1 MKKAQEPLSMRPIL
15 VEEFLKDLEEL
26 LLNVLDHRTSLE
38 QLSEWIS
45 KQREFLQDPLLEDT
59 DAREKL
65 FQLLDYLKP
74 TVELSKERAL
84 KRLTNALGMIERYRS
99 WYFFTRPDPSN
110 AKQLSLDIKYAR
122 GVGPKREKLLR
133 KIEINTLKDL
143 VFYFPRDYED
153 RRRVL
158 PLRDLLL
165 GEKVTTRGKMSSVE
179 MKDVSGMKI
188 VAAVLADG
196 IHHVLLKW
204 FNQEFVYRQLQ
215 TLKGKEVYVT
225 GTVKKGMF
233 GGLEIVNPEV
243 ELIENSS
250 TLEILPIYPLTEGVS
265 QKEFRRIVRQNIDCV
280 ANVQDELSF
289 ELIERRKLIDL
300 ATALYGM
307 HFPKTMHQ
315 LEKSRERLAYEEL
328 LYLQLA
334 MLLSRHTLD
343 NIGGVAKKIEG
354 KLAQEFLKKLPFQ
367 LTNAQK
373 KAHEEIRQDLRS
385 TRPMSRLLQGDVGC
399 GKTVVAQLAIIDNF
413 EAGFQ
418 AAVMA
423 PTSILATQHYRRMA
437 PSFENLGIKTALL
450 LGETSKGE
458 KERIKK
464 LLKNGELSV
473 VIGTHALIQE
483 DVEFDNLGLVII
495 DEQHRFGVRQREAL
509 ISKGAAVDTLVMTA
523 TPIPRTLALA
533 VYGDLD
539 LTIIDEMPPGR
550 KDVKTILVS
559 VTKIDQVFDFVKKEV
574 ADGGQAFIVYPLIE
588 ESDKLQVKAAT
599 QMYEKLSSEV
609 FKDLRIGLLH
619 GRMSQQEKDA
629 VMEKFARGDFDI
641 LVSTTVI
648 EVGIDVPNAT
658 VMVIENPE
666 RFGLAQL
673 HQLRGR
679 IGRSDKQGY
688 CFLVVG
694 NVDED
699 ALERLRYF
707 ASTKN
712 GFEVAEYD
720 MKLRGPGE
728 ILGLRQHGLP
738 DLKVADLIRD
748 KQLLFKA
755 REDAEFV
762 MKNLDRFKAL
772 IEKIEKIYGERLK
785 LVKVG

>member
-15 VEEFLKDLEEL
+15 VEEFLKDLGEL
-26 LLNVLDHRTSLE
+26 LLSVLDHRTSLE

-65 FQLLDYLKP
+65 FELLDYLKP

-99 WYFFTRPDPSN
+99 WYFFARADPSN

-133 KIEINTLKDL
+133 KLEINSLKDL

-158 PLRDLLL
+158 PLKDLLL
-165 GEKVTTRGKMSSVE
+165 GEKVTTRGKISSVE

-188 VAAVLADG
+188 VGAVLADG

-250 TLEILPIYPLTEGVS
+250 TLEILPIYSLTEGVS

-334 MLLSRHTLD
+334 MLLSRHALD
-343 NIGGVAKKIEG
+343 SIGGMAKKIEG
-354 KLAQEFLKKLPFQ
+354 KLAHEFLKSLPFE

-373 KAHEEIRQDLRS
+373 RAHEEIRQDLRS

-399 GKTVVAQLAIIDNF
+399 GKTVVAQLAIVDNF

-450 LGETSKGE
+450 LGETSGSE

-473 VIGTHALIQE
+473 VIGTHTLIQE
-483 DVEFDNLGLVII
+483 DVEFNNLGLVII

-509 ISKGAAVDTLVMTA
+509 ISKGTAVDTLVMTA

-559 VTKIDQVFDFVKKEV
+559 VTKIDQVFDFVRKEV
-574 ADGGQAFIVYPLIE
+574 ADGNQAFIVYPLIE

-619 GRMSQQEKDA
+619 GRMSQQEKDS

-748 KQLLFKA
+748 KQLLFRA

-762 MKNLDRFKAL
+762 MKNLGRFEDL
-772 IEKIEKIYGERLK
+772 IEKVQRIYGERLK

>member
-1 MKKAQEPLSMRPIL
+1 ML

-26 LLNVLDHRTSLE
+26 IMNVLDSRTSLE
-38 QLSEWIS
+38 ELSGWIDQS
-45 KQREFLQDPLLEDT
+45 RELLQDPLLDDA

-65 FQLLDYLKP
+65 DQLIDYLKP
-74 TVELSKERAL
+74 TVELPKERAL

-99 WYFFTRPDPSN
+99 WHFFAKPDPSQ
-110 AKQLSLDIKYAR
+110 AKQLSLDIKSAR
-122 GVGPKREKLLR
+122 GVGPRREKLLR
-133 KIEINTLKDL
+133 KLEINSLRDL

-153 RRRVL
+153 RRRVISL
-158 PLRDLLL
+158 KDLLL
-165 GEKVTTRGKMSSVE
+165 GEKVTTRGKISSVE
-179 MKDVSGMKI
+179 MKSVSGMKI

-204 FNQEFVYRQLQ
+204 FNQEFIYRQLQ

-243 ELIENSS
+243 ELVENSS
-250 TLEILPIYPLTEGVS
+250 ALEILPVYPLTEGMS

-280 ANVQDELSF
+280 AIVQDELPL
-289 ELIERRKLIDL
+289 ELTERRKLIDL
-300 ATALYGM
+300 AIALYGM
-307 HFPKTMHQ
+307 HFPKTTYQ

-334 MLLSRHTLD
+334 MLFSRHTLD
-343 NIGGVAKKIEG
+343 SIGGVAKKIEG

-373 KAHEEIRQDLRS
+373 RAHEEIRQDLRS

-450 LGETSKGE
+450 LGETNKGE
-458 KERIKK
+458 KERIKR
-464 LLKNGELSV
+464 LLRSGELSV
-473 VIGTHALIQE
+473 VIGTHTLIQE
-483 DVEFDNLGLVII
+483 DVEFDNLGLVVI

-559 VTKIDQVFDFVKKEV
+559 VTKIDQVFDFVRKEV
-574 ADGGQAFIVYPLIE
+574 EDGNQAFIVYPLIE

-599 QMYEKLSSEV
+599 QMYEKLSNEV
-609 FKDLRIGLLH
+609 FKDLRVGLLH

-679 IGRSDKQGY
+679 IGRSDRQGY

-694 NVDED
+694 NVEEE
-699 ALERLRYF
+699 ALERLKYF

-748 KQLLFKA
+748 KQLLFRA

>member
-1 MKKAQEPLSMRPIL
+1 MKARQEFSSARPIL
-15 VEEFLKDLEEL
+15 VEEFFDQLEEL
-26 LLNVLDHRTSLE
+26 VLKVLDSQASFQQISDWIHR
-38 QLSEWIS
+38 S
-45 KQREFLQDPLLEDT
+45 KEFLQDPLLEDP
-59 DAREKL
+59 DARERL
-65 FQLLDYLKP
+65 EQLMNYLEP
-74 TVELSKERAL
+74 IVELPKERAL
-84 KRLTNALGMIERYRS
+84 KRLNHALGMIERYRS
-99 WYFFTRPDPSN
+99 WHFFSRPDPSQ
-110 AKQLSLDIKYAR
+110 AKQLSLEIKYAR
-122 GVGPKREKLLR
+122 GVGPKREKILQKLG
-133 KIEINTLKDL
+133 INTLKDL
-143 VFYFPRDYED
+143 VTYFPRDYED

-158 PLRDLLL
+158 PIKDVLI
-165 GEKVTTRGKMSSVE
+165 GEKVTTKGKITNVE
-179 MKDVSGMKI
+179 IKELPTMKI

-196 IHHVLLKW
+196 IHHLLLKW
-204 FNQEFVYRQLQ
+204 FNQEFIYKQLQ
-215 TLKGKEVYVT
+215 TLKGREVFVT
-225 GTVKKGMF
+225 GTVKKGTF

-243 ELIENSS
+243 EPVENSNV
-250 TLEILPIYPLTEGVS
+250 LEILPIYPLTEGIS
-265 QKEFRRIVRQNIDCV
+265 QKEFRKLVRQNIHCV
-280 ANVQDELSF
+280 VGVQDELPAEF
-289 ELIERRKLIDL
+289 IQKRKLIDL

-334 MLLSRHTLD
+334 MLLSRHTLES
-343 NIGGVAKKIEG
+343 IGGIAKKIEG
-354 KLAQEFLKKLPFQ
+354 KLAQEFLKSLPFE

-373 KAHEEIRQDLRS
+373 RAHEEIREDMRS
-385 TRPMSRLLQGDVGC
+385 PRPMSRLLQGDVGC
-399 GKTVVAQLAIIDNF
+399 GKTVVAQLAIVDNF

-437 PSFENLGIKTALL
+437 PAFENLGIKTALL
-450 LGETSKGE
+450 LGDTSRSE
-458 KERIKK
+458 KDKIKRF
-464 LLKNGELSV
+464 LKSGQIAV

-483 DVEFDNLGLVII
+483 DVEFNNLGLVII

-559 VTKIDQVFDFVKKEV
+559 VTKIDQVFEFVRKEV
-574 ADGGQAFIVYPLIE
+574 AEGGQAFIVYPLIE

-599 QMYEKLSSEV
+599 QMYEKLSREV
-609 FKDLRIGLLH
+609 FKDLRVGLLH

-629 VMEKFARGDFDI
+629 VMEQFARGDFDI

-648 EVGIDVPNAT
+648 EVGIDIPNAT

-679 IGRSDKQGY
+679 IGRGSRQGY

-694 NVDED
+694 NVDEE

-707 ASTKN
+707 ANTKN

-720 MKLRGPGE
+720 MQIRGPGE

-738 DLKVADLIRD
+738 DLKVADLARD
-748 KQLLFKA
+748 RQLLLRA

-762 MKNLDRFKAL
+762 VKNMDRFREL
-772 IEKIEKIYGERLK
+772 IQKMERMYGERLK

>member
-1 MKKAQEPLSMRPIL
+1 M
-15 VEEFLKDLEEL
+15 
-26 LLNVLDHRTSLE
+26 NVLDSRTSLE
-38 QLSEWIS
+38 ELSGWIDQS
-45 KQREFLQDPLLEDT
+45 RELLQDPLLDDA

-65 FQLLDYLKP
+65 DQLIDYLKP
-74 TVELSKERAL
+74 IVELPKERAL

-99 WYFFTRPDPSN
+99 WHFFAKPDPSQ
-110 AKQLSLDIKYAR
+110 AKQLSLDIKSAR
-122 GVGPKREKLLR
+122 GVGPRREKLLR
-133 KIEINTLKDL
+133 KLEINSLRDL

-153 RRRVL
+153 RRRVISL
-158 PLRDLLL
+158 KDLLL
-165 GEKVTTRGKMSSVE
+165 GEKVTTRGKISSVE
-179 MKDVSGMKI
+179 MKSVSGMKI

-204 FNQEFVYRQLQ
+204 FNQEFIYRQLQ

-243 ELIENSS
+243 ELVENSS
-250 TLEILPIYPLTEGVS
+250 ALEILPVYPLTEGMS

-280 ANVQDELSF
+280 AIVQDELPL
-289 ELIERRKLIDL
+289 ELTERRKLIDL
-300 ATALYGM
+300 AIALYGM
-307 HFPKTMHQ
+307 HFPKTTYQ

-334 MLLSRHTLD
+334 MLLSRHALD
-343 NIGGVAKKIEG
+343 SIGGAAKKIEG
-354 KLAQEFLKKLPFQ
+354 KLAHEFLKSLPFE

-373 KAHEEIRQDLRS
+373 RAHEEIRQDLRS

-450 LGETSKGE
+450 LGETNKGE
-458 KERIKK
+458 KERIKR
-464 LLKNGELSV
+464 LLRSGELSV
-473 VIGTHALIQE
+473 VIGTHTLIQE
-483 DVEFDNLGLVII
+483 DVEFDNLGLVVI

-559 VTKIDQVFDFVKKEV
+559 VTKIDQVFDFVRKEV
-574 ADGGQAFIVYPLIE
+574 EDGNQAFIVYPLIE

-599 QMYEKLSSEV
+599 QMYEKLSNEV
-609 FKDLRIGLLH
+609 FKDLRVGLLH

-679 IGRSDKQGY
+679 IGRSDRQGY

-694 NVDED
+694 NVDEE
-699 ALERLRYF
+699 ALERLKYF

-748 KQLLFKA
+748 KQLLFRA

>member
-1 MKKAQEPLSMRPIL
+1 MRPIL
-15 VEEFLKDLEEL
+15 VEEFLKDLEE
-26 LLNVLDHRTSLE
+26 NISKVLDGRITPRELI
-38 QLSEWIS
+38 EWI
-45 KQREFLQDPLLEDT
+45 QEHRELVQDPLLSDT
-59 DAREKL
+59 LSHERLE
-65 FQLLDYLKP
+65 QLIDYLEP
-74 TVELSKERAL
+74 IAEFSKERTI
-84 KRLTNALGMIERYRS
+84 KRLMNALGMIDRYRS
-99 WYFFTRPDPSN
+99 WHFFAKPDPSK
-110 AKQLSLDIKYAR
+110 AKQLSLDIKYAH

-133 KIEINTLKDL
+133 KLGIETLKDL
-143 VFYFPRDYED
+143 IFYFPREYED

-158 PLRDLLL
+158 SLRDVLV
-165 GEKVTTRGKMSSVE
+165 GEKVTTKGKIMNVE
-179 MKDVSGMKI
+179 MKDLSGMKI
-188 VAAVLADG
+188 LVAVLADG
-196 IHHVLLKW
+196 IYHLLLKW
-204 FNQEFVYRQLQ
+204 FNQEFLYKQIQ
-215 TLKGKEVYVT
+215 TLKGKDVYVT
-225 GTVKKGMF
+225 GVVKKSMF
-233 GGLEIVNPEV
+233 GGLEIVNPEIELV
-243 ELIENSS
+243 EKTVS
-250 TLEILPIYPLTEGVS
+250 LEIFPIYPLTEGIG
-265 QKEFRRIVRQNIDCV
+265 QKELRRIIQQNVHCV
-280 ANVQDELSF
+280 VNVQDDLPGELV
-289 ELIERRKLIDL
+289 EKRKLIDL
-300 ATALYGM
+300 STALYGM
-307 HFPKTMHQ
+307 HFPKTMYQ

-328 LYLQLA
+328 FFLQLA
-334 MLLSRHTLD
+334 MLLSRRTLES
-343 NIGGVAKKIEG
+343 IGGIAKKIEG
-354 KLAQEFLKKLPFQ
+354 KMAQEFLRKLPFE

-373 KAHEEIRQDLRS
+373 KAHQEIREDLRS
-385 TRPMSRLLQGDVGC
+385 PLPMSRLLQGDVGC
-399 GKTVVAQLAIIDNF
+399 GKTVVAQLAIVDNF

-437 PSFENLGIKTALL
+437 ASFESLGIRTALL
-450 LGETSKGE
+450 LGEMSKIE
-458 KERIKK
+458 KEKIKK
-464 LLKNGELSV
+464 LLKSGELSV

-483 DVEFDNLGLVII
+483 DVEFDRLGLVVI

-559 VTKIDQVFDFVKKEV
+559 VTKIDQVFEFVKKEISE
-574 ADGGQAFIVYPLIE
+574 GGQAFIVYPLIE

-599 QMYEKLSSEV
+599 QMYEKLSQEI
-609 FKDLRIGLLH
+609 FKDLRVGLLH
-619 GRMSQQEKDA
+619 GRMSQQEKDL
-629 VMEKFARGDFDI
+629 VMERFARGDFDV

-648 EVGIDVPNAT
+648 EVGIDIPNAT
-658 VMVIENPE
+658 IMVVENPE

-694 NVDED
+694 NVDEE
-699 ALERLRYF
+699 AMERLRYF

-738 DLKVADLIRD
+738 DLKVADLVRD
-748 KQLLFKA
+748 RHLLFKA

-762 MKNLDRFKAL
+762 IKNLERFRNLVDKV
-772 IEKIEKIYGERLK
+772 EKMYGERLK

>member
-1 MKKAQEPLSMRPIL
+1 M
-15 VEEFLKDLEEL
+15 
-26 LLNVLDHRTSLE
+26 NVLDSRTSLE
-38 QLSEWIS
+38 ELSGWIDQS
-45 KQREFLQDPLLEDT
+45 RELLQDPLLDDA

-65 FQLLDYLKP
+65 DQLIDYLKP
-74 TVELSKERAL
+74 IVELPKERAL

-99 WYFFTRPDPSN
+99 WHFFAKPDPSQT
-110 AKQLSLDIKYAR
+110 KQLSLDIKSAR
-122 GVGPKREKLLR
+122 GVGPRREKLLR
-133 KIEINTLKDL
+133 KLEINSLRDL

-153 RRRVL
+153 RRRVISL
-158 PLRDLLL
+158 KDLLL
-165 GEKVTTRGKMSSVE
+165 GEKVTTRGKISSVE
-179 MKDVSGMKI
+179 MKSVSGMKI

-204 FNQEFVYRQLQ
+204 FNQEFIYRQLQ

-243 ELIENSS
+243 ELVENSS
-250 TLEILPIYPLTEGVS
+250 ALEILPVYPLTEGMS

-280 ANVQDELSF
+280 AIVQDELPL
-289 ELIERRKLIDL
+289 ELTERRKLIDL
-300 ATALYGM
+300 AIALYGM
-307 HFPKTMHQ
+307 HFPKTTYQ

-343 NIGGVAKKIEG
+343 SIGGVAKKIEG

-373 KAHEEIRQDLRS
+373 RAHEEIRQDLRS

-450 LGETSKGE
+450 LGETNKGE
-458 KERIKK
+458 KERIKR
-464 LLKNGELSV
+464 LLRSGELSV
-473 VIGTHALIQE
+473 VIGTHTLIQE
-483 DVEFDNLGLVII
+483 DVEFDNLGLVVI

-559 VTKIDQVFDFVKKEV
+559 VPKIDQVFDFVRKEV
-574 ADGGQAFIVYPLIE
+574 EDGNQAFIVYPLIE

-599 QMYEKLSSEV
+599 QMYEKLSNEV
-609 FKDLRIGLLH
+609 FKDLKVGLLH

-679 IGRSDKQGY
+679 IGRSDRQGY

-694 NVDED
+694 NVDEE
-699 ALERLRYF
+699 ALERLKYF

-738 DLKVADLIRD
+738 DLKVADLIRN
-748 KQLLFKA
+748 KQLLFRA

>member
-1 MKKAQEPLSMRPIL
+1 M
-15 VEEFLKDLEEL
+15 
-26 LLNVLDHRTSLE
+26 NVLDSRTSLE
-38 QLSEWIS
+38 ELSGWIDQS
-45 KQREFLQDPLLEDT
+45 RELLQDPLLDDA

-65 FQLLDYLKP
+65 DQLIDYLKP
-74 TVELSKERAL
+74 TVELPKERAL

-99 WYFFTRPDPSN
+99 WHFFAKPDPSQ
-110 AKQLSLDIKYAR
+110 AKQLSLDIKSAR
-122 GVGPKREKLLR
+122 GVGPRREKLLR
-133 KIEINTLKDL
+133 KLEINSLRDL

-153 RRRVL
+153 RRRVISL
-158 PLRDLLL
+158 KDLLL
-165 GEKVTTRGKMSSVE
+165 GEKVTTRGKISSVE
-179 MKDVSGMKI
+179 MKSVSGMKI

-204 FNQEFVYRQLQ
+204 FNQEFIYRQLQ

-243 ELIENSS
+243 ELVENSS
-250 TLEILPIYPLTEGVS
+250 ALEILPVYPLTEGMS

-280 ANVQDELSF
+280 AIVQDELPL
-289 ELIERRKLIDL
+289 ELTERRKLIDL
-300 ATALYGM
+300 AIALYGM
-307 HFPKTMHQ
+307 HFPKTTYQ

-334 MLLSRHTLD
+334 MLFSRHTLD
-343 NIGGVAKKIEG
+343 SIGGVAKKIEG

-373 KAHEEIRQDLRS
+373 RAHEEIRQDLRS

-450 LGETSKGE
+450 LGETNKGE
-458 KERIKK
+458 KERIKR
-464 LLKNGELSV
+464 LLRSGELSV
-473 VIGTHALIQE
+473 VIGTHTLIQE
-483 DVEFDNLGLVII
+483 DVEFDNLGLVVI

-559 VTKIDQVFDFVKKEV
+559 VTKIDQVFDFVRKEV
-574 ADGGQAFIVYPLIE
+574 EDGNQAFIVYPLIE

-599 QMYEKLSSEV
+599 QMYEKLSNEV
-609 FKDLRIGLLH
+609 FKDLRVGLLH

-679 IGRSDKQGY
+679 IGRSDRQGY

-694 NVDED
+694 NVEEE
-699 ALERLRYF
+699 ALERLKYF

-748 KQLLFKA
+748 KQLLFRA

>member
-1 MKKAQEPLSMRPIL
+1 MKKAREPLSTRPIL
-15 VEEFLKDLEEL
+15 VEEFLEELEEL
-26 LLNVLDHRTSLE
+26 IMNVLDSRTSLE
-38 QLSEWIS
+38 ELSGWIDQS
-45 KQREFLQDPLLEDT
+45 RELLQDPLLDDA

-65 FQLLDYLKP
+65 DQLIDYLKP
-74 TVELSKERAL
+74 TVELPKERAL

-99 WYFFTRPDPSN
+99 WHFFAKPDPSQ
-110 AKQLSLDIKYAR
+110 AKQLSLDIKSAR
-122 GVGPKREKLLR
+122 GVGPRREKLLR
-133 KIEINTLKDL
+133 KLEINSLRDL

-153 RRRVL
+153 RRRVISL
-158 PLRDLLL
+158 KDLLL
-165 GEKVTTRGKMSSVE
+165 GEKVTTRGKISSVE
-179 MKDVSGMKI
+179 MKSVSGMKI

-204 FNQEFVYRQLQ
+204 FNQEFIYRQLQ

-243 ELIENSS
+243 ELVENSS
-250 TLEILPIYPLTEGVS
+250 ALEILPVYPLTEGMS

-280 ANVQDELSF
+280 AIVQDELPL
-289 ELIERRKLIDL
+289 ELTERRKLIDL
-300 ATALYGM
+300 AIALYGM
-307 HFPKTMHQ
+307 HFPKTTYQ

-334 MLLSRHTLD
+334 MLLSRHALD
-343 NIGGVAKKIEG
+343 SIGGVAKKIEG
-354 KLAQEFLKKLPFQ
+354 KLAHEFLKSLPFE

-373 KAHEEIRQDLRS
+373 RAHEEIRQDLRS

-450 LGETSKGE
+450 LGETNKGE
-458 KERIKK
+458 KERIKR
-464 LLKNGELSV
+464 LLRSGELSV
-473 VIGTHALIQE
+473 VIGTHTLIQE
-483 DVEFDNLGLVII
+483 DVEFDNLGLVVI

-559 VTKIDQVFDFVKKEV
+559 VTKIDQVFDFVRKEV
-574 ADGGQAFIVYPLIE
+574 EDGNQAFIVYPLIE

-599 QMYEKLSSEV
+599 QMYEKLSNEV
-609 FKDLRIGLLH
+609 FKDLRVGLLH

-679 IGRSDKQGY
+679 IGRSDRQGY

-694 NVDED
+694 NVDEE
-699 ALERLRYF
+699 ALERLKYF

-748 KQLLFKA
+748 KQLLFRA

>member
-1 MKKAQEPLSMRPIL
+1 MRPIL
-15 VEEFLKDLEEL
+15 VEEFLKKLEEL
-26 LLNVLDHRTSLE
+26 ILNVLDGRTPLE
-38 QLSEWIS
+38 QLPEWIDEER
-45 KQREFLQDPLLEDT
+45 KLLQDPLLEDT

-65 FQLLDYLKP
+65 NQLIDYLKP
-74 TVELSKERAL
+74 AKELPKERAL

-99 WYFFTRPDPSN
+99 WYFFAKPDPSQ
-110 AKQLSLDIKYAR
+110 AKQLSLDIKSAR
-122 GVGPKREKLLR
+122 GVGPRREKLLR
-133 KIEINTLKDL
+133 KLEINSLKDL

-153 RRRVL
+153 RRRVISL
-158 PLRDLLL
+158 KDLLL
-165 GEKVTTRGKMSSVE
+165 GEKVTTRGKISSVE

-204 FNQEFVYRQLQ
+204 FNQEFVYKQLQ
-215 TLKGKEVYVT
+215 ALRGKEVYVT
-225 GTVKKGMF
+225 GTVKKSMF

-243 ELIENSS
+243 ELVENSS
-250 TLEILPIYPLTEGVS
+250 ALEILPVYPLTEGVS

-280 ANVQDELSF
+280 ASVQDELPL
-289 ELIERRKLIDL
+289 ELTERRKLIDL

-334 MLLSRHTLD
+334 MLLSRYTLD
-343 NIGGVAKKIEG
+343 SIGGMAKKIEG

-373 KAHEEIRQDLRS
+373 RAHEEIRQDLIS
-385 TRPMSRLLQGDVGC
+385 ARPMSRLLQGDVGC
-399 GKTVVAQLAIIDNF
+399 GKTVVAQLTIIDNY

-437 PSFENLGIKTALL
+437 PGFENLGIKTALL
-450 LGETSKGE
+450 LGETNRSE

-464 LLKNGELSV
+464 LLRSGELSV
-473 VIGTHALIQE
+473 VIGTHTLIQE
-483 DVEFDNLGLVII
+483 DVEFDNLGLVVI

-509 ISKGAAVDTLVMTA
+509 ISKGTAVDTLVMTA

-559 VTKIDQVFDFVKKEV
+559 VTKLDQVFEFVRKEV
-574 ADGGQAFIVYPLIE
+574 EGGNQAFIVYPLIE
-588 ESDKLQVKAAT
+588 ESDKLQLKAAT
-599 QMYEKLSSEV
+599 QMYEKLSNEV
-609 FKDLRIGLLH
+609 FKDLRVGLLH

-629 VMEKFARGDFDI
+629 VMGKFARGDFDI

-694 NVDED
+694 NVDEE

-728 ILGLRQHGLP
+728 ILGLKQHGLP

-748 KQLLFKA
+748 KQLLFRA

-762 MKNLDRFKAL
+762 MKNLDRFRNL
-772 IEKIEKIYGERLK
+772 IEKVERIYGERLK